1 MKRRYARLEAPPR
14 PAPASCPGAPAL
26 ERALARRPR
35 IDYEAAMASR
45 RVLRSVVRRTAAAAA
60 VAAVATLLGGCD
72 VDLFGSG
79 ASRATLTYTE
89 DARAAY
95 NEAMASF
102 RAREWEDARALFS
115 EVKKLFAYSRYAR
128 LAELRI
134 ADVDFEQEKFTD
146 AIAGYREFVQN
157 HRTDDDVEYAKYR
170 LVKALF
176 LDIDDTILLP
186 PQEERDQA
194 TTLEAYREVKSFL
207 REFPGS
213 RYRIDARYMLEVIT
227 GRLVRHELYVA
238 RFYLIE
244 DKFEAAVARC
254 DYAVKNFPG
263 SGLDPEALVLKGET
277 LLKMKKVDEAREVF
291 NTVINDYGGPF
302 ATTAKSFLDEMDS
315 KAKAPPKAQP
325 KGG

>member
-1 MKRRYARLEAPPR
+1 M
-14 PAPASCPGAPAL
+14 
-26 ERALARRPR
+26 
-35 IDYEAAMASR
+35 
-45 RVLRSVVRRTAAAAA
+45 AAA
-60 VAAVATLLGGCD
+60 VAVVAVTTLSGCD
-72 VDLFGSG
+72 FDMFGSG

-95 NEAMASF
+95 NEAMQSF
-102 RAREWEDARALFS
+102 RAREWEDARVLFA

-157 HRTDDDVEYAKYR
+157 HRNDTDVEYAKYR
-170 LVKALF
+170 LVKALY

-207 REFPGS
+207 REFPRS
-213 RYRIDARYMLEVIT
+213 RYRTDARYMLEVVT

-238 RFYLIE
+238 RFYLRL

-254 DYAVKNFPG
+254 DYAVKSFPG

-277 LLKMKKVDEAREVF
+277 LLKMKKNDEARAVF
-291 NTVINDYGGPF
+291 NSVISDHGGPF
-302 ATTAKSFLDEMDS
+302 ANTAKAFLDEMDS
-315 KAKAPPKAQP
+315 KRKAPPKAPP